1 MFECDSYKPLKDDCF
16 INDGGPAPTLLPDNI
31 TLPDVITPPTGMQ
44 EYETFLHRFFLG
56 ITGLPTVLPTSLPT
70 LEDIQDQLDDLIYGN
85 DSCLVRDE
93 IRCPER

>member
-1 MFECDSYKPLKDDCF
+1 MYVSVYVHKCL
-16 INDGGPAPTLLPDNI
+16 
-31 TLPDVITPPTGMQ
+31 
-44 EYETFLHRFFLG
+44 FLG